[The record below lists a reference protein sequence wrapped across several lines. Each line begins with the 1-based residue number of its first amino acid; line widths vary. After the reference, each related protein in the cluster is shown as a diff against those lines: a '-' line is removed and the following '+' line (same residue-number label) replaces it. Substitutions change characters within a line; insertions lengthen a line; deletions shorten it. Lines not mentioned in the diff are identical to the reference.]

1 MPELLYYISFSI
13 LVILFIFFLFIMI
26 GWRWVVKTFINKA
39 AKIIF
44 TDSYQENLLE
54 LMPGLRHMGVQNVL
68 ENMLR
73 AESGDLL
80 HRPLGSSKNGRILT
94 KLPSSL
100 YKPDHFLWKETP
112 K

>member
-80 HRPLGSSKNGRILT
+80 HRPLGSSKNWPHL
-94 KLPSSL
+94 
-100 YKPDHFLWKETP
+100 D
-112 K
+112 